1 MAINLD
7 KLVGFHESALT
18 IRTERMEVISGN
30 LANANTPGYKARDID
45 FNKAMQSAMREASGG
60 TANHASS
67 GMVRTNDRHLSGNS
81 TSVAANFDMQYR
93 IPTQPDT
100 GDGNTVEVQAERNRF
115 LDNGLRY
122 QASLEFL
129 NGKIKGIKKALSSG
143 GQ

>member
-7 KLVGFHESALT
+7 KLVGFHESALK

-30 LANANTPGYKARDID
+30 LANANTPGYKAKDID
-45 FNKAMQSAMREASGG
+45 FNKAMRSAMNEGVQGQHKSNG
-60 TANHASS
+60 NL
-67 GMVRTNDRHLSGNS
+67 VRTNERHLSGNPS
-81 TSVAANFDMQYR
+81 SVAANFDMQYR

-100 GDGNTVEVQAERNRF
+100 GAGNTVEVQSERNRF

-122 QASLEFL
+122 QASLQFL
-129 NGKIKGIKKALSSG
+129 NGKIKGMKKAIGPG